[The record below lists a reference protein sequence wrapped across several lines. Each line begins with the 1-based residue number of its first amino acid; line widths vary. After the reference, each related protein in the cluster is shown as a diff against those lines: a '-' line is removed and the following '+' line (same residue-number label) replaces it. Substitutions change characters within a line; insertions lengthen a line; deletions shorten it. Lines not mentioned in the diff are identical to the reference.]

1 VEARREAYVLQQH
14 ERLLR
19 QRPGQDVLA
28 GSISGQQRFEIKL
41 ATIDLAEVFQMKIAS
56 LLLAICLIAISI
68 PVLAHHGTGIA
79 YDQNKPT
86 VIKGTVTEFSWTNPH
101 AHLLLDVK
109 DAAGKVSQY
118 AVEMNSPGVMLRQG
132 WTKRQFKVGDEV
144 SITVYPAKVG
154 TPIGSC
160 IGTCKV
166 TINGKDNT
174 PRTEVRDGL

>member
-1 VEARREAYVLQQH
+1 MKKVVLFAIG
-14 ERLLR
+14 LLM
-19 QRPGQDVLA
+19 VSILA
-28 GSISGQQRFEIKL
+28 FG
-41 ATIDLAEVFQMKIAS
+41 
-56 LLLAICLIAISI
+56 
-68 PVLAHHGTGIA
+68 HHGTGIA
-79 YDQNKPT
+79 YDQGKPT
-86 VIKGTVTEFSWTNPH
+86 VIKGIVTEFSWTNPH

-109 DAAGKVSQY
+109 DASGKTSQY
-118 AVEMNSPGVMLRQG
+118 AVEMNSPGVMIRQG

-174 PRTEVRDGL
+174 PKTEVRDGL

>member
-1 VEARREAYVLQQH
+1 MKTILVLVIG
-14 ERLLR
+14 LLM
-19 QRPGQDVLA
+19 A
-28 GSISGQQRFEIKL
+28 SIVAVG
-41 ATIDLAEVFQMKIAS
+41 
-56 LLLAICLIAISI
+56 
-68 PVLAHHGTGIA
+68 HHGTGIA
-79 YDQNKPT
+79 YNQSNPT

-109 DAAGKVSQY
+109 DAGGKVSQY
-118 AVEMNSPGVMLRQG
+118 AVEMNSPGVMIRQG

-144 SITVYPAKVG
+144 AITVYPAKVG

-174 PRTEVRDGL
+174 PKTEVRDGL

>member
-1 VEARREAYVLQQH
+1 
-14 ERLLR
+14 
-19 QRPGQDVLA
+19 
-28 GSISGQQRFEIKL
+28 
-41 ATIDLAEVFQMKIAS
+41 MKTVP
-56 LLLAICLIAISI
+56 LLLTGLLIVSLVAFG
-68 PVLAHHGTGIA
+68 HHGTGIA
-79 YDQNKPT
+79 YDQGKPT
-86 VIKGTVTEFSWTNPH
+86 VINGTVTEFSWTNPH

-118 AVEMNSPGVMLRQG
+118 AVEMNSPGVMIRQG
-132 WTKRQFKVGDEV
+132 WTKRQFKAGDQV

-174 PRTEVRDGL
+174 PKTEVRDGL

>member
-1 VEARREAYVLQQH
+1 MKTILALVMG
-14 ERLLR
+14 LLM
-19 QRPGQDVLA
+19 A
-28 GSISGQQRFEIKL
+28 SIVTVG
-41 ATIDLAEVFQMKIAS
+41 
-56 LLLAICLIAISI
+56 
-68 PVLAHHGTGIA
+68 HHGTGIA
-79 YDQNKPT
+79 YNQGNPT

-109 DAAGKVSQY
+109 DAGGKVSQY
-118 AVEMNSPGVMLRQG
+118 AVEMNSPGVMIRQG

-144 SITVYPAKVG
+144 AITVYPAKVG

-174 PRTEVRDGL
+174 PKAEVRDGL

>member
-1 VEARREAYVLQQH
+1 VGPTLINLGDILMKKLQLTIIVLLVMP
-14 ERLLR
+14 LL
-19 QRPGQDVLA
+19 
-28 GSISGQQRFEIKL
+28 
-41 ATIDLAEVFQMKIAS
+41 VF
-56 LLLAICLIAISI
+56 
-68 PVLAHHGTGIA
+68 AHHGTGIA
-79 YDQNKPT
+79 YDQSKPT

-109 DAAGKVSQY
+109 DASGKVSQY
-118 AVEMNSPGVMLRQG
+118 AVEMNSPGVMTRQG

-166 TINGKDNT
+166 TINGVDNT
-174 PRTEVRDGL
+174 PKTEVRDGL